1 MNKYDTFGARF
12 GAAIVDG
19 VIFLPLT
26 FLDAYA
32 ADKIMGV
39 TGLLILWTVI
49 SMGLFQFYSIY
60 MHGRYGQTIGK
71 RTMGVKII
79 TFPEELPI
87 NFKHAFIRDLPYT
100 IILLADIV
108 IAIVLIINPELIFN
122 NAVTSISDLFGYA
135 WLLWFL
141 LEIISMLFNDKK
153 RAVHDIIAKTV
164 VIKTDSS
171 VK

>member
-19 VIFLPLT
+19 VIFLPLS

-32 ADKIMGV
+32 ADKITGV

-60 MHGRYGQTIGK
+60 MHGKYGQTIGK
-71 RTMGVKII
+71 RTMGVKIV

-100 IILLADIV
+100 IVLLADIV
-108 IAIVLIINPELIFN
+108 IAVLVIINRELIFN
-122 NAVTSISDLFGYA
+122 STIFYVSTWFGYA

-141 LEIISMLFNDKK
+141 LEIISMLFNDKN

-164 VIKTDSS
+164 V
-171 VK
+171 VKAV